1 MVIVPDYK
9 GYRIQV
15 DAVAAQGRWNASVR
29 IRRLFSRETPRVETV
44 TCYKPT
50 AEHAERAAEIWARRW
65 VDMHERFGKVA
76 STAE

>member
-1 MVIVPDYK
+1 MIVVSDYR
-9 GYRIQV
+9 GFRIEV
-15 DAVAAQGRWNASVR
+15 DAVAAGDRWNASVR
-29 IRRLFSRETPRVETV
+29 IWRLFSRETPRVETV